1 MSRQRPAPLLPA
13 LALPAVFLLLAGR
26 AAAMPAEGTF
36 QLDAGESM
44 PLAVRL
50 DQLVLSEELPA
61 FVAGGRFFLP
71 LGELCRL
78 LDLAIDVDA
87 GRGLAAGFLIEEKR
101 RFQLD
106 LHFRR
111 VEIGGGRLTF
121 DAAAV
126 RQEADDI
133 YVDSEL
139 LAKWLPLDLAVDPH
153 QLSLRVTPREKLP
166 LQLRLEREK
175 KLARS
180 GGAGP
185 AVELP
190 RQELPYRLFDG
201 PLVDASLRY
210 SRRGD
215 FARGGAL
222 APETSDGLEYSLLAT
237 GDLLFLEAN
246 LFLYGDQGGI
256 LDSRLSLGRKDP
268 DGRLLGVLEAREV
281 MLGEVFHPGLELIAL
296 PRSGPGFL
304 LSNFPLGQPSQFGR
318 ESFRGE
324 LPPGWEAELYRGE
337 ELLAYVRSR
346 PDGLYEF
353 LDVPL
358 LFGLNLFRIELYG
371 PQGQRRTERRL
382 LNIGDSLTPPGELYY
397 RLAGNDPGAR
407 LVGQAPGELGP
418 RLSLELG
425 TGISKQVS
433 ATFSVASVEHR
444 RRRARYA
451 QAGLRAF
458 HGPLLA
464 SLDLALDE
472 SGGRAFKGELQ
483 SRWRGLGLRL
493 EHTELDDFDSE
504 TLATAGGK
512 LRRRTW
518 LRLDTVLR
526 GSRLPAIPLYF
537 DLRQEQL
544 ADGRRITEIAG
555 RFSAYARGLTLSNQL
570 QLSQISGD
578 DAPPRLA
585 TGQLLL
591 SKHLPALAF
600 RGSADYQLKPRFE
613 LVALAATAELR
624 RPNGLLLSGGASRLF
639 LARETIYQIGV
650 SKLEGRIGATVTVDY
665 AASRGLGIGV
675 LLAASLGRDS
685 RDGSWHQQARPLAF
699 GGGLSGRAF
708 LDDNGN
714 GRFDPG
720 EQPIGGAGLLLGGAN
735 QGQRSSPEGTLFLA
749 NLAPYQPVSVSLAA
763 NTLED
768 PYWQPARS
776 GVTLTPRP
784 GKVAIVDFPVEV
796 TGELSGTVYL
806 LLPGGRRP
814 AAGIEVELIDAAGK
828 VIARARSAADGFYYL
843 DRLRPGR
850 FTLRIAAADASRRRL
865 APPPDR
871 PIRLAASGSLLENL
885 DFELGQLDSA
895 AG

>member
-13 LALPAVFLLLAGR
+13 LALPAVFLLLAAP
-26 AAAMPAEGTF
+26 AAATPVEGTF
-36 QLDAGESM
+36 QLDAGDSM

-61 FVAGGRFFLP
+61 FAAGGRLFLP

-78 LDLAIDVDA
+78 LDLAIDVDP

-111 VEIGGGRLTF
+111 VETDGERLAF

-133 YVDSEL
+133 YVDSKL

-175 KLARS
+175 KQARS

-185 AVELP
+185 AAELP

-215 FARGGAL
+215 FARGGDF
-222 APETSDGLEYSLLAT
+222 APETSDELEYSLLAT

-268 DGRLLGVLEAREV
+268 EGRLLGPLAAREV
-281 MLGEVFHPGLELIAL
+281 MLGEVFHPGLELVAL

-324 LPPGWEAELYRGE
+324 LPPGWEAELYRGD

-382 LNIGDSLTPPGELYY
+382 LNVDDSLTPPGELHY

-407 LVGQAPGELGP
+407 LFGAAPGELGP
-418 RLSLELG
+418 RLSLELAA
-425 TGISKQVS
+425 GISKQVS
-433 ATFSVASVEHR
+433 ATFGVASVER
-444 RRRARYA
+444 RQGRTGYA

-464 SLDLALDE
+464 SLDLAMDD
-472 SGGRAFKGELQ
+472 SGGRAFKGELR

-493 EHTELDDFDSE
+493 EHTELDGLDSE
-504 TLATAGGK
+504 TLATAGGP

-526 GSRLPAIPLYF
+526 GPRLPAIPLYF

-578 DAPPRLA
+578 GAPRLA

-624 RPNGLLLSGGASRLF
+624 RPSGLLLSGGASRLF
-639 LARETIYQIGV
+639 LARETIYQVGI
-650 SKLEGRIGATVTVDY
+650 SKLEGRFGATVTADY
-665 AASRGLGIGV
+665 AASRGLGVGV
-675 LLAASLGRDS
+675 LLSAGLGRDG

-720 EQPIGGAGLLLGGAN
+720 EQPIGGAGLLLGGTN
-735 QGQRSSPEGTLFLA
+735 HGQRSGPEGTIFLA
-749 NLAPYQPVSVSLAA
+749 NLTPYQPISVALAES
-763 NTLED
+763 TLED

-796 TGELSGTVYL
+796 TGELSGTVFL
-806 LLPGGRRP
+806 RHPGGRRA
-814 AAGIEVELIDAAGK
+814 AAGIEVELVDAAGK

-850 FTLRIAAADASRRRL
+850 FTLRIAAGDASRRRL
-865 APPPDR
+865 APPPGR
-871 PIRLAASGSLLENL
+871 QIRLATSGSLLEHL
-885 DFELGQLDSA
+885 DFELGQLDPA
-895 AG
+895 AS